1 VDDESNPHLSAYV
14 VYGLLQAQKAGFK
27 VNQAVI
33 DAGLEYLESKLVAPK
48 DIRVP
53 WSANQQAFIL
63 YVLAEGNAG
72 DLGRSVALFEQRRD
86 KLDLFGRAYLA
97 MALHRIDEDAPQ
109 IGGLIDDITDA
120 AVIKGTRVHWEEA
133 HPDYRAMNTDTRSTA
148 IIIAALSRLQP
159 DHPLLPK
166 AVRWLMTTR
175 QHGGYWHTTQ
185 ETAWSIIGL
194 TEWMLATGELAGH
207 YDWQV
212 LVNEETLGQGTVAAE
227 NIDQTTKLQLAVG
240 DLLAD
245 TANHL
250 VIERAPATA
259 DAGSSSTGRLYY
271 SAYLTYYRPSHEVQA
286 LDRGISISR
295 QYRRLDASQ
304 LERQREDSLTEAKL
318 GEVLEVKL
326 TIETATDLHY
336 LIVED
341 PLPAGTEAIDP
352 SLATTSLADRPSTRE
367 HWRFT
372 HTELR
377 DDKAVLFATFLPPGT
392 YEYTYLVRAS
402 LPGQYHIRPTHAE
415 EMYFPEVFGRGD
427 GGMFKIGE

>member
-1 VDDESNPHLSAYV
+1 
-14 VYGLLQAQKAGFK
+14 
-27 VNQAVI
+27 
-33 DAGLEYLESKLVAPK
+33 
-48 DIRVP
+48 
-53 WSANQQAFIL
+53 
-63 YVLAEGNAG
+63 VLAEGNAG

-120 AVIKGTRVHWEEA
+120 AVIKGTRVHWKEA

-175 QHGGYWHTTQ
+175 QHGGYWRTTQ

-212 LVNEETLGQGTVAAE
+212 LINDETLGQGTVAAE
-227 NIDQTTKLQLAVG
+227 NIDQTTKLRLVVG

-245 TANHL
+245 AANHL
-250 VIERAPATA
+250 VIERAPTTA
-259 DAGSSSTGRLYY
+259 EAGSSPGRLYY
-271 SAYLTYYRPSHEVQA
+271 SAYLTYYRPSHEVKA
-286 LDRGISISR
+286 LDRGISVSR
-295 QYRRLDASQ
+295 QYRRLNASE

-326 TIETATDLHY
+326 TIETPTDLHY

-352 SLATTSLADRPSTRE
+352 SLATTGLANRPSTRE

-377 DDKAVLFATFLPPGT
+377 DDKAVLFATFLPPGM

-402 LPGQYHIRPTHAE
+402 LPGQYHVRPTHAE
-415 EMYFPEVFGRGD
+415 EMYFPEVFGRGN
-427 GGMFKIGE
+427 GEVFRVTE